1 MGNFLHMEKEEF
13 QMKLRTP
20 MPELTG
26 STAWLNGEVTTSE
39 LVGEKPTLI
48 HFWSISCGL
57 CKEAM
62 PNVNDFRDQYKDELN
77 VVAVHMPRS
86 EKDVDLEEI
95 KKVAAEH
102 DITQPIFV
110 DSELKLTDVFE
121 NQYVPAYYVFDKD
134 GQLRHFQAGGSGMK
148 MLEKRVNRV
157 LDEMRNAE

>member
-1 MGNFLHMEKEEF
+1 
-13 QMKLRTP
+13 MKLREQ

-26 STAWLNGEVTTSE
+26 ATEWLNGEVTREE

-48 HFWSISCGL
+48 HFWSISCHL

-62 PNVNDFRDQYKDELN
+62 PQVNEFRDQYKDKLN

-86 EKDVDLEEI
+86 ENDLNIEEI
-95 KKVAAEH
+95 KQVAAEFS
-102 DITQPIFV
+102 ITQPIFI
-110 DSELKLTDVFE
+110 DSEHKLTDVFE

-134 GQLRHFQAGGSGMK
+134 GKLRHFQAGGSGMK

-157 LDEMRNAE
+157 LDEMEKAE